1 MMVWLGHGPPGLPG
15 GGYGYGGLVRVPF
28 NVHDPYT
35 GATSLKGPDGEL
47 PTFDTLGALMHPYR
61 LAMRSPLYQC

>member
-1 MMVWLGHGPPGLPG
+1 MRAPNVRNVGTLRAGPFIV
-15 GGYGYGGLVRVPF
+15 Y
-28 NVHDPYT
+28 NVTLTDIDYSLT
-35 GATSLKGPDGEL
+35 LLFARALKGPDGEL